1 MIELTNSTDEQ
12 FDFLQGIVT
21 TTADT
26 KKTQWSLNAAWLTG
40 TVIPL
45 RTSWR
50 SAYDAWKD
58 PETRT
63 KLLTAAKNTARSNY
77 EPVLHQLIEIL
88 RNNPAVTE
96 QDLRAMSIYIEPHT
110 NQPLPATDKYVEFE
124 VEHHFRRLLIGF
136 RVLGSTD
143 HAKPHGVHEVEI
155 RWDILDHTPKT
166 ELELKNVDT
175 CTRSPLTLDF
185 TEAERGKVVYMS
197 GRWKMRNSKCG
208 PWNGITY
215 AVIP

>member
-1 MIELTNSTDEQ
+1 MIELTKATDEQ
-12 FDFLQGIVT
+12 FDFLQGVVT
-21 TTADT
+21 TTTDAE
-26 KKTQWSLNAAWLTG
+26 KAAWSVNATWLSG

-45 RTSWR
+45 RTAWR
-50 SAYDAWKD
+50 TAYDACRD

-63 KLLTAAKNTARSNY
+63 KLLTSAKNTARKNY
-77 EPVLHQLIEIL
+77 EPVLHQLIEFL

-96 QDLRAMSIYIEPHT
+96 QDLRAMSIYLEPHT
-110 NQPLPATDKYVEFE
+110 NQPLPATNEYVEFD
-124 VEHHFRRLLIGF
+124 VEHHRRRLLIGF

-155 RWDILDHTPKT
+155 RWGILDQMPET

-185 TEAERGKVVYMS
+185 TEAERGKVLYMS
-197 GRWKMRNSKCG
+197 GRWKMRNSGNG